1 MASNNDPSAPRTWVA
16 IDVAKG
22 WNVARV
28 EHEDGRQQRFRF
40 AHGADDYDRLVDF
53 LRGAPSPCR
62 IALEPT
68 ADYHRTLAYRLVV
81 EGFDLVLVSSVAGAR
96 LREAVFNSWDK
107 NDPKDA
113 GVILRLLKQG
123 MTQRYC
129 DPLLMQ
135 THDLQELSKTYHHIA
150 RARTRLQHILIT
162 HYLTL
167 YWPEIERFWST
178 QRNEWFIRFLL
189 RFPTPKCVSAL
200 TLPQFIDLAWPM
212 IGRRVNKA
220 AKLEEIYA
228 LAARSI
234 ALPIPEDSP
243 AVASFRLQLERY
255 LQLCQARQGL
265 EIQADALLATRA
277 DYRRLRTL
285 PGVGPIIALVI
296 LAEAGDIRRFSHHR
310 QFLKFCGLD
319 LAKTQSGSA
328 RSREHLS
335 KRGNARLRCALWM
348 AAISA
353 TRMRENS
360 FRDKY
365 QRYVM
370 RAPEDPDLK
379 RKARTAVTAKLARV
393 AYALIKHDSDYRAR
407 FELSIPSGSIPLTR
421 AVEALGTS

>member
-1 MASNNDPSAPRTWVA
+1 MASNMDPSAPQTWVA

-22 WNVARV
+22 WNVALI
-28 EHEDGRQQRFRF
+28 EHGDGRQQRFRF
-40 AHGADDYDRLVDF
+40 GHGADDYARLVHF
-53 LRGAPSPCR
+53 LRSVATPCR

-81 EGFDLVLVSSVAGAR
+81 EGFDLVMVSSVAGAR

-150 RARTRLQHILIT
+150 RARTRLQHILLT

-167 YWPEIERFWST
+167 YWPEIERFWAT

-189 RFPTPKCVSAL
+189 RFPTPKAVTAL
-200 TLPQFIDLAWPM
+200 ALPQFVELMGPLM
-212 IGRRVNKA
+212 GRRVNKA
-220 AKLEEIYA
+220 AKIEEIYT
-228 LAARSI
+228 LATRSI
-234 ALPIPEDSP
+234 ALPIYEDSP
-243 AVASFRLQLERY
+243 AVATFRLQLERY
-255 LQLCQARQGL
+255 LQLCEARQSL
-265 EIQADALLATRA
+265 ESQADALLANRA
-277 DYRRLRTL
+277 DYQRLRTL

-296 LAEAGDIRRFSHHR
+296 LAEAGDVRRFPHHR

-319 LAKTQSGSA
+319 LAKTQSGGS
-328 RSREHLS
+328 RSRERLS

-365 QRYVM
+365 QRYVAQ
-370 RAPEDPDLK
+370 APDDPDLR

-393 AYALIKHDSDYRAR
+393 AYAVIKNDTDYRKR

-421 AVEALGTS
+421 AVEAFGTS

>member
-1 MASNNDPSAPRTWVA
+1 MASNTDPSAPRTWVA

-22 WNVARV
+22 LNVALV
-28 EHEDGRQQRFRF
+28 ELDDGRQHRFRF
-40 AHGADDYDRLVDF
+40 VHRLDDYDRLVAF
-53 LRGAPSPCR
+53 LRSVPAPCR
-62 IALEPT
+62 VALEPT
-68 ADYHRTLAYRLVV
+68 ADYHRTLAYRLVS

-150 RARTRLQHILIT
+150 RTRTRLQHILIT

-189 RFPTPKCVSAL
+189 RFPTPRSVTAMTPS
-200 TLPQFIDLAWPM
+200 QFVEVMWPL

-220 AKLEEIYA
+220 AKIEEIYA
-228 LAARSI
+228 LAASSI

-243 AVASFRLQLERY
+243 AVGTFRLQLERY
-255 LQLCQARQGL
+255 LQLCEARQSL
-265 EIQADALLATRA
+265 EVQADTLLSARP
-277 DYRRLRTL
+277 DYQRLRTL

-296 LAEAGDIRRFSHHR
+296 LAEAGDLRRFGHYR

-319 LAKTQSGSA
+319 LAKAQSGSS
-328 RSREHLS
+328 RSREQLS
-335 KRGNARLRCALWM
+335 KRGNARLRCAFWM

-365 QRYVM
+365 QRYVA
-370 RAPEDPDLK
+370 RAPDDADLK
-379 RKARTAVTAKLARV
+379 RKARTAVTAKMARV
-393 AYALIKHDSDYRAR
+393 AYALIKRDCPYRQR
-407 FELSIPSGSIPLTR
+407 FELSIPSGSIPLRR
-421 AVEALGTS
+421 AVEAFGTS